1 MPKNEKISHSG
12 IVESAE
18 NGHIRVKILQAS
30 ACSSCQAKAMCASA
44 ESKEKIIDV
53 WNDPRSYTLGE
64 EVTVCGSMSM
74 GRNAVVLAFVIPL
87 ALMVLWL
94 VAALQLLSLSETWAV
109 LGLLVLLGIYYAVL
123 SAFRER
129 LSRSFSFW
137 IERND

>member
-87 ALMVLWL
+87 VLMVLWL